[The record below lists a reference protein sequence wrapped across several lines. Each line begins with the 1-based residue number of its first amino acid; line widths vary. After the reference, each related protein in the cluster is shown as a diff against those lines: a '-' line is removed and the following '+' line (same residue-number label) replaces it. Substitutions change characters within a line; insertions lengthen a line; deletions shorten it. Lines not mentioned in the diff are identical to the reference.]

1 MKINKVAIV
10 GGTHGNENTGVFL
23 VNKLKNALPE
33 YKGLK
38 LKYLLANP
46 MAIKQTRRFIDY
58 DLNRSF
64 GIQELNNVERFEYE
78 LNRAKV
84 INNELGPKGDSKYD
98 FIIDMHTTTSNMGVT
113 FIFSDLNKNN
123 LQLASYLSKNNDS
136 LNLYYHPPES
146 KDVDAD
152 QPYLN
157 TISPFGLPL
166 EVGPVPNGLLRHD
179 VIEMTE
185 KTVKDTLEFITLLN
199 NDSLPDFPDSLE
211 IFQYIETILFP
222 FDDDGNI
229 TAYIHKDLQDKDFC
243 QLKQGDPIF
252 YTVDNK
258 TIYFENEFTMYP
270 VFVNEAAYYYQNI
283 AFSLAKKISIS
294 THLT

>member
-46 MAIKQTRRFIDY
+46 MAIKNTRRFMDH

-64 GIQELNNVERFEYE
+64 GIKELQNIESSEYE
-78 LNRAKV
+78 FNRAKV
-84 INNELGPKGDSKYD
+84 INYELGPKGNPKYD

-113 FIFSDLNKNN
+113 FIFSEINKIN
-123 LQLASYLSKNNDS
+123 LQLACYLSEKNDS

-157 TISPFGLPL
+157 SISPFGLPL

-185 KTVKDTLEFITLLN
+185 KTVRDTLEFITLLN
-199 NDSLPDFPDSLE
+199 NQSLPDIPDSIE
-211 IFQYIETILFP
+211 IFQHSETILFP
-222 FDDDGNI
+222 CDDEGNI
-229 TAYIHKDLQDKDFC
+229 TAYIHKNLQDKDFC
-243 QLKQGDPIF
+243 QLKQRDPIF
-252 YTVDNK
+252 STVDNK
-258 TIYFENEFTMYP
+258 TIYFENEIKETIELSGTTHF
-270 VFVNEAAYYYQNI
+270 NI
-283 AFSLAKKISIS
+283 
-294 THLT
+294 HLNKEIT

>member
-1 MKINKVAIV
+1 MKIKKVAIV
-10 GGTHGNENTGVFL
+10 GGTYGNENRGVFL

-33 YKGLK
+33 YKGLE

-46 MAIKQTRRFIDY
+46 MAIKNTRRFMDH

-64 GIQELNNVERFEYE
+64 GIKELQNIESSEYE
-78 LNRAKV
+78 FNRAKV
-84 INNELGPKGDSKYD
+84 INYELGPKGDPKYD

-113 FIFSDLNKNN
+113 FIFSALNKIN
-123 LQLASYLSKNNDS
+123 LQLACFLSERNDS

-146 KDVDAD
+146 KNAD
-152 QPYLN
+152 SDLPYLN
-157 TISPFGLPL
+157 SISPFGLPL

-185 KTVKDTLEFITLLN
+185 KTVRDTLEFITLLN

-211 IFQYIETILFP
+211 IFQHMETILFP
-222 FDDDGNI
+222 CDDDGNI

-243 QLKQGDPIF
+243 ELKQGDPIF

-258 TIYFENEFTMYP
+258 TIYFENEFPMYP

-283 AFSLAKKISIS
+283 AFSLSKKISIS